1 MFFFHI
7 TGISFDLEPNK
18 RQKRQTTDSIPKHV
32 VYKIKMDIE
41 NVESTRRLKERSVN
55 VVQ

>member
-18 RQKRQTTDSIPKHV
+18 RQKRQATDSIPKHV